1 MRRKT
6 AIQGCRTVRNN
17 QYYSHSETALGA
29 TYPSSLMTNFN
40 VCNNPV
46 YFGPLAPGSVGC
58 RSRVRKTSCGYVM
71 SDATILAPP
80 EDPTMPSHSAR
91 RDFVGSPG

>member
-1 MRRKT
+1 MPT
-6 AIQGCRTVRNN
+6 LEGT
-17 QYYSHSETALGA
+17 H
-29 TYPSSLMTNFN
+29 PSSLITNFN
-40 VCNNPV
+40 VWINPV
-46 YFGPLAPGSVGC
+46 YLGPRAPGSVGC

-80 EDPTMPSHSAR
+80 EDPTMPSHSTR